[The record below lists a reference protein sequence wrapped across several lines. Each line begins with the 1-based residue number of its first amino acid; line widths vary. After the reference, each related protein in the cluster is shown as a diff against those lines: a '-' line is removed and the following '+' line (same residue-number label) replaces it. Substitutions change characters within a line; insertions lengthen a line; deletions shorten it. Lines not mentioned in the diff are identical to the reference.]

1 MGGLRC
7 PLTVPGA
14 AVLLILGFTTVV
26 RGQVDSPAA
35 ARGDSLLA
43 AFRTGAAVEAYRQGL
58 SARPDD
64 PDLLWKTARALM
76 QWSLETPGEEN
87 DEERLEEAVRL
98 ARRAVEAGPEVARA
112 HTILAASV
120 GLYGQLLGRKY
131 RLIRANEV
139 VDMAHEVHREALRAI
154 ELDPYD
160 FGPYVILGIFH
171 RELAMVH
178 PIVKAIARAFLGSY
192 PDVSVERSRE
202 YLQRATA
209 LAPGDVT
216 ARLELARTYIA
227 MDQAEA
233 ARRELEIVVRRPP
246 ADAMDRVELNE
257 ARELLEEIS

>member
-1 MGGLRC
+1 M
-7 PLTVPGA
+7 
-14 AVLLILGFTTVV
+14 VLGSTSAGRAQTE
-26 RGQVDSPAA
+26 SPAA

-43 AFRTGAAVEAYRQGL
+43 SFRTEAAIRAYRLGL

-76 QWSLETPGEEN
+76 QWSIETPGEEG

-98 ARRAVEAGPEVARA
+98 SRRAVETGPGVARA

-120 GLYGQLLGRKY
+120 GLYGQLVGRRY
-131 RLIRANEV
+131 RLVRAREV
-139 VDMAHEVHREALRAI
+139 IDMAHEVHREARRAI
-154 ELDPYD
+154 DLDPYD

-192 PDVSVERSRE
+192 PDVSVERSQE
-202 YLQRATA
+202 YLLRATA

-227 MDQAEA
+227 MDQEGA
-233 ARRELEIVVRRPP
+233 ARRELEIVIRRPP
-246 ADAMDRVELNE
+246 ADAMDRVELSE
-257 ARELLEEIS
+257 ARDLLEEIS